1 MSRIGHDVF
10 WKMRDKKL
18 NIIII
23 IIKLVRLLWWWGEGG
38 EGVRGRVDGQGTP
51 TVRQGTTG
59 GLATPPSQ
67 ARHVAVVI
75 NLLMRT
81 HDVRMPRQYFN
92 QFNSTTC
99 SCLIKNI
106 HSFIYKN
113 IFIKKREPPSCW
125 KLTTIKNN

>member
-1 MSRIGHDVF
+1 M
-10 WKMRDKKL
+10 M
-18 NIIII
+18 
-23 IIKLVRLLWWWGEGG
+23 GG
-38 EGVRGRVDGQGTP
+38 RGGGLRGRVDGQGTP
-51 TVRQGTTG
+51 TVRQGITG

-113 IFIKKREPPSCW
+113 IFIKKES
-125 KLTTIKNN
+125 LLLAEN